1 MVGSRRS
8 LVCLQNKRHR
18 NTRSAL
24 QVWRSV
30 QVLLQRV
37 DALGENGADPE
48 ALIVYCQDKLS
59 SDVKQIMFFRSLCR
73 PLPLPSARI
82 LLLYVTCMLLP
93 SSCFAIAVYKG

>member
-59 SDVKQIMFFRSLCR
+59 SDVKQTMFFRSLCR
-73 PLPLPSARI
+73 PLPSAF
-82 LLLYVTCMLLP
+82 
-93 SSCFAIAVYKG
+93 SSKFASLCDMHAATQ